1 VKLAATVLAAL
12 SLVGCATD
20 NDGEGGAYLVGMRPA
35 KPSLDDAKPI
45 LPQANAALTHLY
57 NGGLAWDI
65 RGGEG
70 GTNDVLIS
78 AEDISVPFPIEGLCK
93 VCDTGVIAL
102 RDPRNPSELTI
113 VDELGNQFCK
123 IWVTPGGEIETTDC
137 R

>member
-1 VKLAATVLAAL
+1 MKLAATVLAAL

-45 LPQANAALTHLY
+45 LPEANAALTHLY
-57 NGGLAWDI
+57 NGGLNWDI
-65 RGGEG
+65 RGVNG
-70 GTNDVLIS
+70 GTEDSLIS
-78 AEDISVPFPIEGLCK
+78 AEEISVPFPIAGLCK

-102 RDPRNPSELTI
+102 RDPRNPLELQI
-113 VDELGNQFCK
+113 IDELGNQFCK
-123 IWVTPGGEIETTDC
+123 IWVDADGNIETTDC